1 MAERKFRI
9 IQSAAEDIQD
19 QAIASAEA
27 AAQQI
32 ESAANEIAEYARSA
46 SERLEDW
53 GKDSY
58 QSAKS
63 AVQEDPVLWSAISIG
78 VVALAGLAATWLS
91 TRNRS
96 SRRRRARPS
105 PAQLRTRRAAK
116 SKRSRSA
123 RQQNAAEA
131 SDTGR

>member
-1 MAERKFRI
+1 MAESRFRI
-9 IQSAAEDIQD
+9 IQSAAEDLQD
-19 QAIASAEA
+19 QAVTSAEA

-53 GKDSY
+53 GKDNY

-63 AVQEDPVLWSAISIG
+63 AVQEAPVMWSAISIG

-91 TRNRS
+91 SRNRGT
-96 SRRRRARPS
+96 RRRRARPA
-105 PAQLRTRRAAK
+105 PAQLRARGAAK
-116 SKRSRSA
+116 TKRSRSA
-123 RQQNAAEA
+123 RQQKAAEA
-131 SDTGR
+131 